1 MFNSSK
7 SKYINFKDLEQAAN
21 NLIGRIPPVKQR
33 RRLNLWYKILKY
45 FGGLAIFLFL
55 LLLILL
61 SSKIFT
67 LKKIYDQ
74 ARLAENN
81 LEQAVIFAKQNNF
94 SQAAGL
100 ARLAENNFNSSIS
113 GLEQL
118 KDNFFINKLP
128 LISGQL
134 NNGFSLLISAKFL
147 SQAVYGGAS
156 FGQDLEAL
164 WANDKRISFSQL
176 SPETKRHILKKI
188 FESAPE
194 LNGIKA
200 NLALAYINLEQ
211 VNASGI
217 LFVLKNKINQVKK
230 QINEASFILEKA
242 VPLSQMIPALA
253 GYPARA
259 DYLVVLQDND
269 ELRPTGGFLGTYGI
283 LKIKDG
289 DILSF
294 KTDDIY
300 YLDMPA
306 RDKINIEPPPPI
318 KKYLNKKWYLRDANW
333 SPDWPVAAR
342 NINKFYQ
349 AESVLNPEAEKI
361 FQFNGV
367 LAIMPKLI
375 TDFLKITGP
384 IIVEGQAYDQNNFQN
399 LLQYRAEKGYILLG
413 VSSWQ
418 RKEVIGEIAKKLK
431 IKIFDLPPNKWS
443 EAVTAAINNLSEKN
457 LLFYLT
463 DSQLES
469 IAAQNGWGGEI
480 KNYHSDYLMVVDA
493 NLAALKTDAVIS
505 RSLNYKITEKINH
518 GLFSKLTINYAHNGR
533 LDWKTSVYKSYT
545 RVYAPL
551 GSQLISISGYRAEA
565 VDTGDEAGKTW
576 FGFYLTVEPGKINN
590 IILEYKLPPSIMLN
604 NNYGLYVQKQPGK
617 ELANFT
623 VDLSFQN
630 SIKSYSPT
638 SLYMV
643 KNGSNKIKWQGDL
656 NMDRSF
662 EINF

>member
-7 SKYINFKDLEQAAN
+7 SKHINFKDLEQAAD
-21 NLIGRIPPVKQR
+21 NLIGLIPPVKQR
-33 RRLNLWYKILKY
+33 RRLNLWHKILKY
-45 FGGLAIFLFL
+45 SAILAVFLFL

-61 SSKIFT
+61 SANIFT
-67 LKKIYDQ
+67 LKQIYDQ
-74 ARLAENN
+74 ARLGENN

-100 ARLAENNFNSSIS
+100 ARLAENNFNSSVG
-113 GLEQL
+113 GLERL
-118 KDNFFINKLP
+118 KDNFFISKLP

-164 WANDKRISFSQL
+164 WASDKKVSFSQL
-176 SPETKRHILKKI
+176 SPEIKRHILKKI

-217 LFVLKNKINQVKK
+217 LFALKNKIGQVKK
-230 QINEASFILEKA
+230 QINEAGFVLEKA

-259 DYLVVLQDND
+259 DYLVVLQNND

-294 KTDDIY
+294 DTHDIY
-300 YLDMPA
+300 HLDMPVQ
-306 RDKINIEPPPPI
+306 DKINIEPPPPI

-333 SPDWPVAAR
+333 PPDWPAAAK

-361 FQFNGV
+361 SRFSGV
-367 LAIMPKLI
+367 LAITPKLI

-384 IIVEGQAYDQNNFQN
+384 ITVEGQAYDQNNFQD
-399 LLQYRAEKGYILLG
+399 LLEYRVEKGYVLLG
-413 VSSWQ
+413 VSAWQ

-431 IKIFDLPPNKWS
+431 IKIFDLPPSKWS

-463 DSQLES
+463 DSQLEG
-469 IAAQNGWGGEI
+469 IAVQNGWGGEI

-493 NLAALKTDAVIS
+493 NLAALKTDAVMS
-505 RSLNYKITEKINH
+505 RSLNYKVTEKINR

-533 LDWKTSVYKSYT
+533 PDWKTSVYKSYT

-551 GSQLISISGYRAEA
+551 GSQLIGISGYRAEE

-576 FGFYLTVEPGKINN
+576 FGFYLTVEPGKIKN
-590 IILEYKLPPSIMLN
+590 IMLEYKLPPSVMLN

-617 ELANFT
+617 ELADFT

-630 SIKSYSPT
+630 SIKSYSPA
-638 SLYMV
+638 SLSMQRV
-643 KNGSNKIKWQGDL
+643 ESNRVRWEGDL
-656 NMDRSF
+656 DIDRNF
-662 EINF
+662 EIKF

>member
-7 SKYINFKDLEQAAN
+7 SKHINFKDLEQAAD

-33 RRLNLWYKILKY
+33 RRLNLWYKTLKY
-45 FGGLAIFLFL
+45 FGGMVIFLFL

-61 SSKIFT
+61 SSNILT
-67 LKKIYDQ
+67 LKQIYDQ
-74 ARLAENN
+74 ARLGENN

-100 ARLAENNFNSSIS
+100 ARLAENNFNSSVS

-134 NNGFSLLISAKFL
+134 NNVFSLLISAKFL

-164 WANDKRISFSQL
+164 LAGDKKLNFSQL
-176 SPETKRHILKKI
+176 SPEVKRNILKKI
-188 FESAPE
+188 FEAAPE

-200 NLALAYINLEQ
+200 NLTLAGINLEQ
-211 VNASGI
+211 VNTADI
-217 LFVLKNKINQVKK
+217 LFFLKDKINQIKT
-230 QINEASFILEKA
+230 QIGQASFILEKA

-253 GYPARA
+253 GYPAQA
-259 DYLVVLQDND
+259 DYLVVLQNND

-294 KTDDIY
+294 NTHDIY
-300 YLDMPA
+300 QLDMPA
-306 RDKINIEPPPPI
+306 RDKINIEPPQPI

-333 SPDWPVAAR
+333 SPDWPAAAR

-361 FQFNGV
+361 SQFNGV
-367 LAIMPKLI
+367 LAVTPKLI

-384 IIVEGQAYDQNNFQN
+384 IIVEGQAYDQNNFQD
-399 LLQYRAEKGYILLG
+399 LLEYRVEKGYILLG
-413 VSSWQ
+413 VSFWQ

-463 DSQLES
+463 DSQLEN

-493 NLAALKTDAVIS
+493 NLAALKTDAVMS
-505 RSLNYKITEKINH
+505 RSLNYKITEKINY

-533 LDWKTSVYKSYT
+533 PDWKTSVYKSYT

-551 GSQLISISGYRAEA
+551 GSQLINVSGYQTEA
-565 VDTGDEAGKTW
+565 VDTGNEAGKTW

-590 IILEYKLPPSIMLN
+590 ITLEYKLPPSVMLN
-604 NNYGLYVQKQPGK
+604 NNYGLYAQKQPGK

-623 VDLSFQN
+623 VDLIFKN
-630 SIKSYSPT
+630 SIKSYSPA
-638 SLYMV
+638 SLSMQKISPIRV
-643 KNGSNKIKWQGDL
+643 KWEGDL
-656 NMDRSF
+656 SIDRSF
-662 EINF
+662 EVKF